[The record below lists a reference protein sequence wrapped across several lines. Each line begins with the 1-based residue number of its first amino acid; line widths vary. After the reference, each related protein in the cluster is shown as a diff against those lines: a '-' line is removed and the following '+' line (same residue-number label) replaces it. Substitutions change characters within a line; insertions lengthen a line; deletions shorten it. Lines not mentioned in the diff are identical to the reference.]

1 MRDRSWHYL
10 AAVSLFSVP
19 AHAIP
24 PPPPPPDPAA
34 VIEADRLARELLA
47 DLDEGSLRYQTVS
60 AVSGDALNWLATV
73 HPDVREPAVRDAF
86 YAAVFARAGAVWPE
100 ERSNIE
106 AAVGNQFRFMVAAD
120 LIAVRDFIESP
131 AGKNFARTLVGS
143 NFGLADRAAAAVL
156 YRRLFPEFPEMLAVA
171 QKPAAE

>member
-1 MRDRSWHYL
+1 MRDRSWLCL
-10 AAVSLFSVP
+10 AAVSLFAVP
-19 AHAIP
+19 VQAIP
-24 PPPPPPDPAA
+24 PPPPQPDPAA
-34 VIEADRLARELLA
+34 VVEADKLAQELLT

-60 AVSGDALNWLATV
+60 AVSGDALSWLATI
-73 HPDVREPAVRDAF
+73 HPDVWEPAVRDAF
-86 YAAVFARAGAVWPE
+86 YAAVFARAGAIWPE

-106 AAVGNQFRFMVAAD
+106 AAVGNHFRFMSVAD
-120 LIAVRDFIESP
+120 LIAVRGFIESP

-156 YRRLFPEFPEMLAVA
+156 YRRVFPEFPEMLATA

>member
-1 MRDRSWHYL
+1 M
-10 AAVSLFSVP
+10 P

-34 VIEADRLARELLA
+34 MMEADSLAHDLLA
-47 DLDEGSLRYQTVS
+47 DLDEGSLRYRTVS
-60 AVSGDALNWLATV
+60 AVSGDALSWLGTI

-86 YAAVFARAGAVWPE
+86 YAAVSARAGAVWPE

-106 AAVGNQFRFMVAAD
+106 AAVGNQFRFMSAAD
-120 LIAVRDFIESP
+120 LIAARGFIESP
-131 AGKNFARTLVGS
+131 AGKNFARLLVGS
-143 NFGLADRAAAAVL
+143 GFGLADRAAAAVL
-156 YRRLFPEFPEMLAVA
+156 YRRVFPEFSEMLAAA